1 MDITLAVGADLICR
15 VPYCLG
21 RLTLNQNVKDKTLA
35 IE

>member
-1 MDITLAVGADLICR
+1 MDIALAVGADLISR

-21 RLTLNQNVKDKTLA
+21 HLTLNQNVKDKTLA